1 MSIHYFSAILIKRE
15 VLSLIRISVLSQKTV
30 HISLIDIVISIALK
44 SVKFHWFRFRE
55 YATEKSSDL
64 GTV

>member
-1 MSIHYFSAILIKRE
+1 M
-15 VLSLIRISVLSQKTV
+15 

-55 YATEKSSDL
+55 YFDGAKCNVRHPECAGASI
-64 GTV
+64 

>member
-1 MSIHYFSAILIKRE
+1 
-15 VLSLIRISVLSQKTV
+15 V

-55 YATEKSSDL
+55 
-64 GTV
+64 